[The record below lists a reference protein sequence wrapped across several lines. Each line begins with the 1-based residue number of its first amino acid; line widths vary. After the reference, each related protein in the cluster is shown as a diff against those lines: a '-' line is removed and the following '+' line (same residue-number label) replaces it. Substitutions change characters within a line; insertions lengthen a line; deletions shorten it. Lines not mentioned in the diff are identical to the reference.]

1 MRTSIPTVAA
11 RRGSC
16 SFYPYHLHTHGNT
29 GAGHGSLLSS
39 GPPRATWGTL
49 KTNRPHHPDRA
60 PPRLAPEGRKSPQA
74 RRERL
79 RPAAGARQLS
89 CSPRRG
95 FVLEICCWQIPL
107 GTGISHQQLHGGDVS
122 VCARQG

>member
-1 MRTSIPTVAA
+1 MKEHPHGGCKRQLQFLPLSPAHPRQYQGRA
-11 RRGSC
+11 RLPPVLGATKG
-16 SFYPYHLHTHGNT
+16 HLGN
-29 GAGHGSLLSS
+29 
-39 GPPRATWGTL
+39 PQ
-49 KTNRPHHPDRA
+49 TNRPHHPDRA
-60 PPRLAPEGRKSPQA
+60 LPRLAPEGQKSPQA

-89 CSPRRG
+89 RSPRRG